1 VIRII
6 FGLYFQI
13 ARLDNMNGHKIRL
26 RTADRTI
33 ASRQFARSQ
42 KRQCA
47 MDPNEIDAMP
57 SQQVAKHAEPLVAV
71 RNMFKDQVVSA
82 LAYAARDAW
91 KPLKK
96 AALAHR
102 QSKFTAARREEGNT
116 LGSRRWS
123 IEMFQNGFSIL
134 ACSVCAM
141 VDLTLLEGP
150 CRKMLSLAP
159 WFLS

>member
-1 VIRII
+1 MIRII
-6 FGLYFQI
+6 FGQYFKI
-13 ARLDNMNGHKIRL
+13 ARLDNINGHKIRL

-57 SQQVAKHAEPLVAV
+57 SQQVAKHVEPLVAV
-71 RNMFKDQVVSA
+71 RNMFRDQVVAA
-82 LAYAARDAW
+82 LACAARDAW

-96 AALAHR
+96 AVL
-102 QSKFTAARREEGNT
+102 ARREEGNT